1 MSRTVDIFELDE
13 DDYKNLIGEDI
24 AENMDREYYNGIL
37 SCDDSEELP
46 GGGIIWQIC
55 NAESDEDTS
64 SEIAFFNAPDLES
77 AQNLLKEYTERI
89 ADEEVRASYFEL
101 QELKDELKEIL
112 TENGFSISEKE
123 SRDLKVTVNDAL
135 GCKIPQMKKFPQT
148 IMPLREVQLI
158 QFRQGIT
165 NCLFSGMNGLYDDLA
180 LLPKEWYEQDISCYA
195 IQDNKF
201 AGIFLVHLYPSGLLA
216 PVLLFGVGV
225 EARMTILQ
233 MLAFFIGAASK
244 KYSPDTGIVIR
255 CKSERTEKL
264 VKYLFPKKKGERVFA
279 GERPES

>member
-46 GGGIIWQIC
+46 GGGIIWQIF

-101 QELKDELKEIL
+101 QELTEELKEVL

-123 SRDLKVTVNDAL
+123 SRSIKVTVNDAL
-135 GCKIPQMKKFPQT
+135 GSKIPQIKKSHLT
-148 IMPLREVQLI
+148 IVPLGGIELI

-180 LLPKEWYEQDISCYA
+180 LLPKEWYEQDISCCA
-195 IQDNKF
+195 IQDNKI
-201 AGIFLVHLYPSGLLA
+201 AGLFLVHKYPSGLLA
-216 PVLLFGVGV
+216 PVLLFGAGAD
-225 EARMTILQ
+225 ARMTILQ
-233 MLAFFIGAASK
+233 MLGFFIRSASK

-255 CKSERTEKL
+255 CRTERTDKL